1 MALKSI
7 NKDLVNFLR
16 VPRTREMS
24 CACTLAHLGVK
35 ECHQTNAVKKVL
47 LKLSLP
53 RKLANA

>member
-16 VPRTREMS
+16 VPRTQEMS

-35 ECHQTNAVKKVL
+35 ECHQTNAVK
-47 LKLSLP
+47 
-53 RKLANA
+53 RCY